1 MNSNCAEYL
10 TCFEYKIHTKQ
21 LCIKT
26 CNNTE
31 LERLLRRRHL
41 VEASNIY
48 VKQAIIKLIE
58 IELLRR
64 GRINEAGLLEAILHE
79 CPITDVKVHYNNTSL
94 LVAIKTFFMIDC
106 LLND

>member
-1 MNSNCAEYL
+1 MASGCVEYF
-10 TCFEYKIHTKQ
+10 TCFEYRIPTKQ

-41 VEASNIY
+41 VETSDPY

-58 IELLRR
+58 IELLRK
-64 GRINEAGLLEAILHE
+64 GRISEAGLLGAILHE
-79 CPITDVKVHYNNTSL
+79 SPITGVRVHYNNASL
-94 LVAIKTFFMIDC
+94 LVAIKTFFTADC
-106 LLND
+106 LLDD